1 MLKKISNFP
10 FVNSKIFTFVIS
22 AILITFYL
30 YQDLTKWSLITY
42 VGAQGGITYIDAY
55 TVLFYAECFSQVGNF
70 VFEYG
75 PICPA
80 WANGSG
86 LLRLLDIIGAGTVDT
101 ALFGHVFTYLIIFT
115 FVYFLY
121 LLRAYRYAQIVLFFG
136 LISPPNWLLMERGN
150 FDSLMYLLVFLSA
163 ILLFKGFTVT
173 SIILLASST
182 LMKFY
187 TLPLLV
193 ILFLLN
199 KKIYIKVFIIITFL
213 LTVLLVLSDFN
224 KIHNFPHTAGNNH
237 FGMRIIGNYL
247 GKINIKLTMPIANIL
262 GLFLLIICVILIFIF
277 LLKFEPELFQKQLFT
292 PVVEVFYLLMSG
304 AFLACFIAGLSV
316 DYRLIFYV
324 VSAPFTIILL
334 KRWHKLFA
342 SSLFL
347 ISVWFSYPSGIFQT
361 IGDLALEIMVALQII
376 IFIVLIKGRDTNA
389 HERKLL

>member
-1 MLKKISNFP
+1 M
-10 FVNSKIFTFVIS
+10 
-22 AILITFYL
+22 
-30 YQDLTKWSLITY
+30 
-42 VGAQGGITYIDAY
+42 
-55 TVLFYAECFSQVGNF
+55 
-70 VFEYG
+70 
-75 PICPA
+75 
-80 WANGSG
+80 
-86 LLRLLDIIGAGTVDT
+86 
-101 ALFGHVFTYLIIFT
+101 
-115 FVYFLY
+115 
-121 LLRAYRYAQIVLFFG
+121 
-136 LISPPNWLLMERGN
+136 
-150 FDSLMYLLVFLSA
+150 
-163 ILLFKGFTVT
+163 
-173 SIILLASST
+173 
-182 LMKFY
+182 
-187 TLPLLV
+187 
-193 ILFLLN
+193 
-199 KKIYIKVFIIITFL
+199 FIIITFL